1 MRTRRRKAIET
12 PEMPADKR
20 QLTVTRVVAAC
31 AIALFVY
38 GPALTGPFVFDD
50 TAQFYGRP
58 AEEQP
63 FIAWI
68 GGLRPLLNFSF
79 WLNHLLFGGKPLCYH
94 VVNVVIHLLNTLL
107 VFLVTRKLLGL
118 YRKSTA
124 PQKLNLLAGFA
135 AALFLLHPIQTE
147 SVAYIAG
154 RSETLCAFFMLAALT
169 LFVYHL
175 PGPLTWR
182 PAIGIVL
189 LCAAAC
195 ATKEQAVALAPLL
208 LLTDLFWNSDLRL
221 AGLRKNWRL
230 YLPLAAAGLL
240 AGAWVLRILAE
251 SPTAGFGLRELTWLQ
266 YFFTECRVF
275 FSYLRLFFLP
285 IGQTVSP
292 DVPLSKSI
300 LDHGTIF
307 GLIGIIALLA
317 AAVYFRRRYRIA
329 SFGIFLF
336 IILLIPTSSFVPLLD
351 PQAEHR
357 LYLPTLA
364 LCLVVV
370 EVMLN
375 VPMRQG
381 QLAAVC
387 VAISCVCGA
396 MTFSRNHVWADETL
410 LWNDALSKA
419 PNAERPYLGLSIAY
433 LNQGRCPEAESVL
446 TQLNARFERDAQ
458 ALTLWGR
465 AGECLG
471 KFDEA
476 VDRITQAAA
485 VTPRASLYIRIGII
499 RNRQRKTQEAI
510 NAFNRAIELDPIS
523 KQAYFLR
530 GQLYEAAAR
539 YDAAISDFQRA
550 LQLPPEDRAVR
561 EHLDRLQQ
569 RLRLSGSAPAQ
580 GFSRSSN

>member
-1 MRTRRRKAIET
+1 
-12 PEMPADKR
+12 
-20 QLTVTRVVAAC
+20 
-31 AIALFVY
+31 
-38 GPALTGPFVFDD
+38 
-50 TAQFYGRP
+50 
-58 AEEQP
+58 
-63 FIAWI
+63 
-68 GGLRPLLNFSF
+68 
-79 WLNHLLFGGKPLCYH
+79 
-94 VVNVVIHLLNTLL
+94 
-107 VFLVTRKLLGL
+107 
-118 YRKSTA
+118 
-124 PQKLNLLAGFA
+124 
-135 AALFLLHPIQTE
+135 
-147 SVAYIAG
+147 
-154 RSETLCAFFMLAALT
+154 
-169 LFVYHL
+169 
-175 PGPLTWR
+175 
-182 PAIGIVL
+182 
-189 LCAAAC
+189 
-195 ATKEQAVALAPLL
+195 
-208 LLTDLFWNSDLRL
+208 
-221 AGLRKNWRL
+221 
-230 YLPLAAAGLL
+230 
-240 AGAWVLRILAE
+240 
-251 SPTAGFGLRELTWLQ
+251 
-266 YFFTECRVF
+266 
-275 FSYLRLFFLP
+275 
-285 IGQTVSP
+285 
-292 DVPLSKSI
+292 
-300 LDHGTIF
+300 
-307 GLIGIIALLA
+307 
-317 AAVYFRRRYRIA
+317 VYFRRRYRIA